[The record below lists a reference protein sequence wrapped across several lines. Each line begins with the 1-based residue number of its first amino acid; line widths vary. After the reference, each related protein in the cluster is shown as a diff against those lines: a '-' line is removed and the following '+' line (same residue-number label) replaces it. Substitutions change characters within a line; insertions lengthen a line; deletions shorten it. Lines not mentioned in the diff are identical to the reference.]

1 MTRGPEVN
9 EYLLFELLRYPGF
22 RPRRVFQP
30 HAFMAQGSFEPFF
43 SQSRTVTYAR
53 SQRPSVSGLQKRDL

>member
-1 MTRGPEVN
+1 MARGPEVN
-9 EYLLFELLRYPGF
+9 EYLLFELLRHPGF

-43 SQSRTVTYAR
+43 QPVQDRYIC
-53 SQRPSVSGLQKRDL
+53 